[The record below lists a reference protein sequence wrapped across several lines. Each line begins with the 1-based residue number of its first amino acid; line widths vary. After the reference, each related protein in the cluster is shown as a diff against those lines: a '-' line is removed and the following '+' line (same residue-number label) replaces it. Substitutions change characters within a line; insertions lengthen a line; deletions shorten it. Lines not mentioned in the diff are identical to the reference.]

1 MLNHSWDD
9 DLAVAKIPG
18 HTGKDIDRLKTLPWL
33 ENIDALSTF
42 ELTFI
47 YKNYFL
53 DGKIDK

>member
-9 DLAVAKIPG
+9 DLAVARIPS
-18 HTGKDIDRLKTLPWL
+18 HSGKDIDLLITLLWL

-47 YKNYFL
+47 YKNYCF
-53 DGKIDK
+53 DVKIDQ